1 MRFVYGK
8 CDWKTFERGEE
19 NCYLM
24 TNGLGGFSSLS
35 LIGSCSRND
44 QAVFMACTHSPN
56 YRVNMIHRL
65 GEVLE
70 VGDKKVFL
78 SSQDFQLHEKRENG
92 YVYQSGFTFEDYP
105 QWTYLVDGVE
115 VVRTIVLEQGKN
127 TLGVSDRINN
137 RSERAVKFTVTPYL
151 QFVAKGVRLPV
162 DQEFEVDDKKI
173 SSNGHTMYY
182 QTNGTSYA
190 VEPRYC
196 DTLYYCHDVEDG
208 IHIQLTRLAQR
219 FHLNRLREGW
229 CTIFALHGFQQIFL
243 LGIGEV
249 R

>member
-65 GEVLE
+65 EEVLQIGE
-70 VGDKKVFL
+70 KQVYL
-78 SSQDFQLHEKRENG
+78 SSQAFQLREKRENG
-92 YVYQSGFTFEDYP
+92 YVYQSGFSFEDYP

-127 TLGVSDRINN
+127 TVGISYRINN
-137 RSERAVKFTVTPYL
+137 RSGKEVKLTVAPHL
-151 QFVAKGVRLPV
+151 QFVAKGVRLPI
-162 DQEFEVDDKKI
+162 DQKFEVTENTVV
-173 SSNGHTMYY
+173 SNGHCMYY
-182 QTNGTSYA
+182 QTNGVFAA

-196 DTLYYCHDVEDG
+196 DTLHYSHDIEDG
-208 IHIQLTRLAQR
+208 KMALGRSTVVYEVSYEVEADKTDTLEMVYSATI
-219 FHLNRLREGW
+219 LNP
-229 CTIFALHGFQQIFL
+229 
-243 LGIGEV
+243 
-249 R
+249 

>member
-35 LIGSCSRND
+35 LTGSCSRND

-65 GEVLE
+65 KEVLQ
-70 VGDKKVFL
+70 VGEKKVFL
-78 SSQDFQLHEKRENG
+78 SSQAFQLHEKRENG

-115 VVRTIVLEQGKN
+115 VTRKIVLMQGKN
-127 TLGVSDRINN
+127 NVGISYEINN
-137 RSERAVKFTVTPYL
+137 RS
-151 QFVAKGVRLPV
+151 
-162 DQEFEVDDKKI
+162 
-173 SSNGHTMYY
+173 
-182 QTNGTSYA
+182 
-190 VEPRYC
+190 
-196 DTLYYCHDVEDG
+196 
-208 IHIQLTRLAQR
+208 
-219 FHLNRLREGW
+219 
-229 CTIFALHGFQQIFL
+229 
-243 LGIGEV
+243 
-249 R
+249 